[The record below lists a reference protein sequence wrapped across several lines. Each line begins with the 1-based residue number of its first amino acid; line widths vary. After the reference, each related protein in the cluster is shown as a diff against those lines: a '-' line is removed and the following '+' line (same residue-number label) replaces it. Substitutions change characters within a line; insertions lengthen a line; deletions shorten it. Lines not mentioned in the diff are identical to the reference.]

1 MISNLKRTLIIAEG
15 CDNHF
20 GKLDNAKK
28 MVLMAKKKWRRCN
41 KVSTSSSR

>member
-1 MISNLKRTLIIAEG
+1 MIENLKKTLIIAEG

-28 MVLMAKKKWRRCN
+28 MVIKAKK
-41 KVSTSSSR
+41 VELM